1 MIEPSEQKKP
11 LAISLNEVASSVGV
25 EVMTIRREVQRGH
38 LRATRVGRRLVVMQA
53 DLLAYLNRNIVKA
66 EDGEN
71 KVKKP

>member
-1 MIEPSEQKKP
+1 MTEPSEQKKP
-11 LAISLNEVASSVGV
+11 LAISLDEVASSVGV

-53 DLLAYLNRNIVKA
+53 DWIAYLNRNIVREK
-66 EDGEN
+66 